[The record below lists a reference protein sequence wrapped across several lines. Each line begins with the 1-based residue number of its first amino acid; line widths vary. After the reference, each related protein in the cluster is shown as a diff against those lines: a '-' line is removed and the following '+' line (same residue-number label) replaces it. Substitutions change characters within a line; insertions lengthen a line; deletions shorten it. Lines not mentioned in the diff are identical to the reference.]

1 MAKVLIQAVARSPGN
16 RAHQRRKPVL
26 QVLELVAGGQH
37 RDDAI
42 THQADSSAH
51 QVQRRLDADEG
62 RGVSGCLANA
72 GRHGLAQRRH
82 ARGVASRL
90 PRRSHLRTFQLA
102 DLAAV
107 LRDALAGVVDHRR
120 QPPLL
125 VGKLPGIH
133 ARRPRRTL
141 LLSVPS
147 SQLVKGPTQTR
158 GVPLRDLQ
166 GHGQAPAP
174 GVAVQRLA
182 QVRNGTVHPLH
193 RRLRLR
199 NGALGSSERGHQTA
213 GTLRIVQLPV
223 QVRRRGAQPFQRL
236 GRLLGGGR
244 QFVPAAK
251 NELDQALH
259 WARHKNL
266 RTIKNPP
273 YGGLRSELVII
284 NQFYLTIKN

>member
-1 MAKVLIQAVARSPGN
+1 MTSG
-16 RAHQRRKPVL
+16 
-26 QVLELVAGGQH
+26 
-37 RDDAI
+37 
-42 THQADSSAH
+42 ADSS
-51 QVQRRLDADEG
+51 
-62 RGVSGCLANA
+62 
-72 GRHGLAQRRH
+72 
-82 ARGVASRL
+82 
-90 PRRSHLRTFQLA
+90 P
-102 DLAAV
+102 AV
-107 LRDALAGVVDHRR
+107 
-120 QPPLL
+120 P
-125 VGKLPGIH
+125 
-133 ARRPRRTL
+133 ARRTCTL
-141 LLSVPS
+141 
-147 SQLVKGPTQTR
+147 TR
-158 GVPLRDLQ
+158 CVPLRDLQ

-199 NGALGSSERGHQTA
+199 NGALGSSERGHQA
-213 GTLRIVQLPV
+213 ASPLRIVQLPV

-273 YGGLRSELVII
+273 DGGLRSELVITS
-284 NQFYLTIKN
+284 QFYLTIKN